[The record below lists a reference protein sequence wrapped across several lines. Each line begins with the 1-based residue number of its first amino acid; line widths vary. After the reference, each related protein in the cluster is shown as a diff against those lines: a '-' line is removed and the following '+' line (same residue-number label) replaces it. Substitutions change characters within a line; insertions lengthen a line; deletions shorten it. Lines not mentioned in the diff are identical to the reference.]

1 MSWKDMM
8 RRVLPII
15 DGALPDI
22 TSRYGEVEGRPEN
35 SSKPHCGV
43 DFNYRGV
50 ARLNRSNPAMRAP
63 VTEPKDILTSAQ
75 SRSAI
80 AEPCDTLA
88 SRTQATTLQS
98 YGSSCY
104 LPSLCGALLAISAL
118 RLFAAIFDGPAR
130 VH

>member
-1 MSWKDMM
+1 
-8 RRVLPII
+8 
-15 DGALPDI
+15 
-22 TSRYGEVEGRPEN
+22 
-35 SSKPHCGV
+35 
-43 DFNYRGV
+43 
-50 ARLNRSNPAMRAP
+50 MRAP
-63 VTEPKDILTSAQ
+63 VTEPKDVLTSAQ

-80 AEPCDTLA
+80 VEPCDTLA